1 MVPPPAAEASVPA
14 LAPPPSA
21 RHDGQA
27 DQQDD
32 VQALQNALVAQ
43 TRESRRLS
51 AQNQRLQED
60 VERMRED
67 PEAEL
72 GKIFWQQKL
81 RGITHII
88 IPDTSFLVDLDDESA
103 RA

>member
-1 MVPPPAAEASVPA
+1 MVPPPAAEVPVPS

-21 RHDGQA
+21 GHDGPA

-32 VQALQNALVAQ
+32 VQAVQNALVAQ

-60 VERMRED
+60 VEPMRED
-67 PEAEL
+67 AEAE
-72 GKIFWQQKL
+72 
-81 RGITHII
+81 
-88 IPDTSFLVDLDDESA
+88 
-103 RA
+103 